1 MIPTLLSLTF
11 RGTLA
16 TVFILV
22 VDLMVGHR
30 IRPAWR
36 RVWWLLVGL
45 VWIIPFRL
53 PAVAGLPHFALPDPL
68 AAIGRLPR
76 SSAVV
81 SVAQSSLPW
90 APRSGW
96 GEVLGSLWLAGAAVF
111 LCAVVVRT
119 VRTCR
124 RWDRERL
131 CTDPELLNLLE
142 DCKASAGVTA
152 PIGLVPTATVSTPVL
167 LGWLRPRILLP
178 QALVAS
184 IPREQLRAVLLHEL
198 AHFRSA
204 DIPCHWL
211 FTIAQALNW
220 PNPVMLVASRRWR
233 HACEI
238 AADASAVAQM
248 PERDGAIYGQALVD
262 ALRWAGTQPIPRGAL
277 ALGESFG
284 QLKERIAL
292 VAKRAGY
299 HARTGWAAAA
309 VALGLVMMI
318 AVPTRGGIGV
328 GTVVAPDRE
337 TAVPVAE
344 QWLQLID
351 RDDYTASWR
360 AGAEFAQRSI
370 TPEKWEQLL
379 RTSRDAMGP
388 TVSRQLYSVEIQQD
402 IPGARGNILRGTFAI
417 VLFDTAFGNF
427 PSARETVPLLLEADG
442 RWRPVGYTVALR

>member
-16 TVFILV
+16 TAVILV
-22 VDLMVGHR
+22 VDLVVGHR

-53 PAVAGLPHFALPDPL
+53 PAVAGLPHFAMPDPL
-68 AAIGRLPR
+68 AGMGQLPR
-76 SSAVV
+76 SSAAV
-81 SVAQSSLPW
+81 SEAKSSHPW
-90 APRSGW
+90 APFSGW
-96 GEVLGSLWLAGAAVF
+96 GEVVGAVWLAGAAVF

-119 VRTCR
+119 VGACR
-124 RWDRERL
+124 RWDRERF

-152 PIGLVPTATVSTPVL
+152 PIGLVLTATVSTPAL

-184 IPREQLRAVLLHEL
+184 FPREQLRAVLLHEL

-248 PERDGAIYGQALVD
+248 PERDGATYGQALVD
-262 ALRWAGTQPIPRGAL
+262 ALRWAGAQPMPRGAL

-284 QLKERIAL
+284 QLKERIGL
-292 VAKRAGY
+292 VARRAGY
-299 HARTGWAAAA
+299 HARTGWAAAV
-309 VALGLVMMI
+309 VALGLVVLI
-318 AVPTRGGIGV
+318 AVPTRGSLGV
-328 GTVVAPDRE
+328 GPMLAPDRE
-337 TAVPVAE
+337 TAGPVAE
-344 QWLQLID
+344 QWLQFID
-351 RDDYTASWR
+351 REEYQASWS
-360 AGAEFAQRSI
+360 AGAEFAQRSVS
-370 TPEKWEQLL
+370 PEKWGQLL
-379 RTSRDAMGP
+379 RMSREVRGR
-388 TVSRQLYSVEIQQD
+388 TVSRRLSSVEIRQD
-402 IPGARGNILRGTFAI
+402 IPDAKGNILRGTFAI
-417 VLFDTAFGNF
+417 VLFDTAFGEL
-427 PSARETVPLLLEADG
+427 PSARETVPLFLEADG
-442 RWRPVGYTVALR
+442 RWRPCGYTVALR